1 MLSGADWRRAQVA
14 SDRTHHL
21 IDGAP
26 AYPRR
31 FREVLKFHHPGLAPA
46 IDEDGATHIDV
57 TGVPVY
63 PGRFLR
69 TFGFYEGRAAAHGTD
84 GWLHILP
91 DGSPLYGVRYGWCGN
106 YQGGRCT
113 VRDRNGG
120 YLHLLPDG
128 EPAYTQRWRYAGDFR
143 DGLAVVQRDDGL
155 HTHVDAAGSVVHS
168 RWLVDLDVFHKGFAR
183 ARDLA
188 GWMHVD
194 EHGGAIYERR
204 FGSVEPF
211 YNGQARVERFDGGL
225 EVIDER
231 GETVTEL
238 RPARRSEFA
247 ALSGDL
253 VGYWRTDA
261 IAGAVE
267 VGVFE
272 ALPGTVVEVADR
284 LGLHAGRLGALLRA
298 LGELALVERR
308 GETWS
313 LTARGAHLRTDH
325 PCTLADAALE
335 YAGPL
340 RALWGELPRAMGDQ
354 DWRPPDVFGDVAADP
369 ARVVPHHRMLRSYAR
384 HDYPTVPGALRLRG
398 DERVLDVGG
407 GVGVLAEL
415 LLAEHPHLQVLVLD
429 RPEVLD
435 QISRRDGLIGV
446 AEDLFG
452 SWSVRV
458 DVAVLARVVHD
469 SADEDAVRILKN
481 VRSALPSGGRV
492 FLVEMLVAAD
502 GSFGGLCDLHLLM
515 ATGGRERTRHEYEH
529 LLNQAGFDL
538 VEVRTLAALPS
549 VLEGVAR

>member
-1 MLSGADWRRAQVA
+1 MNWRHTSVA
-14 SDRTHHL
+14 ADRTHHV

-26 AYPRR
+26 AYARR
-31 FREVLKFHHPGLAPA
+31 FRDVLKFHEPGLAPVL
-46 IDEDGATHIDV
+46 DEDGATHIDV
-57 TGVPVY
+57 AGRPAY
-63 PGRFLR
+63 AARFLR
-69 TFGFYEGRAAAHGTD
+69 TFGFYEGRAAVQAKD
-84 GWLHILP
+84 GWLHVLP
-91 DGSPLYGVRYGWCGN
+91 DGSPLYDARYGWCGN
-106 YQGGRCT
+106 YQGGRCA
-113 VRDRNGG
+113 VRDMSGG

-128 EPAYTQRWRYAGDFR
+128 EPACEQRWRYAGDYR

-155 HTHVDAAGSVVHS
+155 HSHIDSAGSLVHD

-183 ARDLA
+183 ARDVA

-194 EHGGAIYERR
+194 ERGEAIYERR
-204 FGSVEPF
+204 FASVEPF

-231 GETVTEL
+231 GDTVTEL
-238 RPARRSEFA
+238 RPARRSELA

-261 IAGAVE
+261 IAG
-267 VGVFE
+267 GVALGLFE
-272 ALPGTVVEVADR
+272 ALPGTVVELADR
-284 LGLHAGRLGALLRA
+284 LGLQAGRLGALLRA
-298 LGELALVERR
+298 LGELALVVRR

-340 RALWGELPRAMGDQ
+340 RALWGELRRAMRDQ
-354 DWRPPDVFGDVAADP
+354 GWRPPDVFGEVAADP

-384 HDYPTVPGALRLRG
+384 HDYPTVPKALRLRG

-415 LLAEHPHLQVLVLD
+415 LLAEHPDLQVLVLD
-429 RPEVLD
+429 RPEVID
-435 QISRRDGLIGV
+435 QIPRRDGLIGV
-446 AEDLFG
+446 AEDLFA
-452 SWSVRV
+452 SWSVRA
-458 DVAVLARVVHD
+458 DAAVLARVVHD
-469 SADEDAVRILKN
+469 WADEDAVRILKN
-481 VRSALPSGGRV
+481 VRGALPAGGRV
-492 FLVEMLVAAD
+492 FLVEMLVSDD

-515 ATGGRERTRHEYEH
+515 ATGGRERTRHEYEQ
-529 LLNQAGFDL
+529 LLNEAGFDL
-538 VEVRTLAALPS
+538 VDMRTLAALPS